1 LSCGVSEVERMKK
14 RYIPAFILEGV
25 ATLGVAINVIEM
37 IAGGDVLMLR
47 PALWIIWLFMTVAT
61 APAFI
66 LYLMDRREKNE

>member
-1 LSCGVSEVERMKK
+1 MKK